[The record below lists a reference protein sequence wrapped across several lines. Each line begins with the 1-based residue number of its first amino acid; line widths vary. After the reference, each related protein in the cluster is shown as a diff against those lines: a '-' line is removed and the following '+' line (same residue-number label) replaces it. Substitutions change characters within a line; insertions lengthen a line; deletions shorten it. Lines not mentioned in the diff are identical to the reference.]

1 MKCAPTVPVIH
12 SAKSGPIAIRLAM
25 DLRSEGI
32 EARPL
37 ALNTLA
43 KDDWGNLGSTVA
55 GLVIVYD
62 GQTFISEAIQSV
74 LRKMHPH
81 RPVVFVRSRTSRF
94 FPDFLEFHSVPLFE
108 DRTFSYY
115 QPHRKGRGG
124 FADVIRYLG
133 GGTRVKDHR
142 RRGFAFLSY
151 SSSDRVV
158 VYEQLVPALA
168 ACNIGFFDYR
178 FTERLD
184 ERNLEHD
191 IERHIERS
199 AIVVAYA
206 STNWWH
212 AEWTDYERTVARKI
226 GRPVLAVMLD
236 DQDVA
241 NDFPL
246 ISCRFSSDPEAHKIE
261 MQRAIRQA
269 VPTQYEP

>member
-1 MKCAPTVPVIH
+1 MKCAPRVPVIYGP
-12 SAKSGPIAIRLAM
+12 KSGPIAIRLAM

-32 EARPL
+32 DAHPV

-43 KDDWGNLGSTVA
+43 QDDWETLGSIVA

-124 FADVIRYLG
+124 FADVIMYLG
-133 GGTRVKDHR
+133 GGTKVKDHR

-151 SSSDRVV
+151 SSSDRVF
-158 VYEQLVPALA
+158 VYEQLVPAAGCLQHRD
-168 ACNIGFFDYR
+168 FRLSVYR
-178 FTERLD
+178 TSR
-184 ERNLEHD
+184 
-191 IERHIERS
+191 
-199 AIVVAYA
+199 
-206 STNWWH
+206 
-212 AEWTDYERTVARKI
+212 
-226 GRPVLAVMLD
+226 
-236 DQDVA
+236 
-241 NDFPL
+241 
-246 ISCRFSSDPEAHKIE
+246 
-261 MQRAIRQA
+261 
-269 VPTQYEP
+269 